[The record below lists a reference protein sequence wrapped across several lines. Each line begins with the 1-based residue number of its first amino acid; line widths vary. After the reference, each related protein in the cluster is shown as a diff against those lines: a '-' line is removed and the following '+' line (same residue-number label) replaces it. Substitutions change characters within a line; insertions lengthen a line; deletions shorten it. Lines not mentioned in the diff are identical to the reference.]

1 MYNCLLASWGQHVI
15 YYLHMDDSMGPE
27 NFGIPTR
34 PDFKPGGILPR
45 VEKFGG
51 GGSGQEN
58 DKKIEEWS
66 KRVASFTIEDWDK
79 GRKFKKSHESKDWY
93 DIVFGNGKLNDSG
106 KYGNAAEF
114 HTREKSTLLLVPL
127 SAEPVRQE
135 ALENHE
141 RLAVAVCIN
150 YPGEEKGK
158 NGRWGSWTSV
168 FIMRPEEALQF
179 ARETVSDPTLPYRLV
194 EKLNDGPLQGIDLL
208 PGERVEILANKL
220 LGGKIDV
227 NTPSKEFP
235 SDFKPGALIEQ
246 IQEPQELAWPEEPK
260 PEAED
265 TKPVKVQSGLPGE
278 GSGQKPPK
286 EPPTTPPPP
295 EAEGPEHEGEDED
308 KTERDERGFWERLRE
323 VAGPVLA
330 GVGAGELLETVVEAA
345 RYYPEARSA
354 ARVIS
359 GLRGRKDK
367 GASKDEMKDAFREVL
382 RERDEEERKR
392 TQEAAGGGGR
402 PPEPPVPPTR
412 ETLASEEGPEGGMN
426 WSEADRILK
435 KFVAKKLQGRPTTH
449 KEETKVEDAL
459 DERDRMVEKG
469 KSVTRP
475 LKEAVAD
482 IYDRVIF
489 EDQES
494 VNSGRP
500 RENPLLEFNKSLD
513 SLRVN
518 RGEPEGE
525 LNGLVGTWIDGVRR
539 EVELRAIRREIQM
552 RKELG
557 IQSND
562 LEDKQNQLK
571 TEWNYLNWGD
581 HRAETEARIG
591 GLAESYVNWLE
602 SNGPQA
608 EIFNQLRQEKAAMTA
623 AQVEAARRGV
633 GFGGMGAE
641 SYAEAQL
648 LSQAMSMG
656 ISREEYEMIRNGPQD
671 EVVKWLKRNMNKL
684 DTLNEAQR
692 SQFSNRINFS
702 VNLIGSH
709 RGNEVLE
716 ENGGKTMADMVTEMW
731 SDRMVFDQLFNAFDN
746 AGKGDVGFG
755 KVSPE
760 LAKFA
765 RLEVFKSEGGVERL
779 NRMWGEAFPVMRTM
793 ESDMGRLK
801 RFLDAKSEEEKGIVI
816 QEVARDLQMDE
827 DEIRFGIKFWRL
839 IGRHAMF
846 DAWIPKDSNKHTS
859 SIRGSYNTDKK
870 LAQLMAFHVTAEK
883 FHFGNNPYFQRECDV
898 QYRDL
903 VSFMFT
909 DARLG
914 RLGLARNKQLIVRSL
929 AEGDDDALQNFD
941 FKEIPDVLAQWF
953 EAAKGAQE
961 TADALRDW
969 CIKPSPETVKAV
981 SQTYNHFFAGEA
993 ALLNLEPNDYGLHG
1007 EEVEREKTEKLKNR
1021 KWLLTENIVLK
1032 TYNYYTKYLVPSTM
1046 RIKGAEARD
1055 FLARSLVL
1063 VPTSGLEDRDVQMY
1077 IKNEMIS
1084 EGRRRMANATGTL
1097 FRLLGVIVGGGG
1109 K

>member
-34 PDFKPGGILPR
+34 PNFKPGGILPR

-51 GGSGQEN
+51 GGSGPEN

-66 KRVASFTIEDWDK
+66 KRVESFTIEDWDK
-79 GRKFKKSHESKDWY
+79 GRKFNKSHESKDWY

-308 KTERDERGFWERLRE
+308 KEERDERGFWERLRE

-402 PPEPPVPPTR
+402 PPEPPVPPVLSTETPPPPPSPEEPEGGERKEVSWQGRPWSRIYADLKSAMDQELDIRDPVVQGLLKEKYDLIENARADTFLSPLWEIQARIDRIYVSNPNELTEVSARWREMETEIGQINASDLERDAVMGMSQQQIKEFKRLYGGLFDAVKNTLSREWQMRDMAARGIFTSQDGERYMGHDKKQKILGFTEFIPSHLQEVGRWYENVMEPERIRRGREVLGLVQQQAQAEEARTR
-412 ETLASEEGPEGGMN
+412 AESATENGVVGHYEGRPVVEEKAKVRGYFGEDFIRDHELPQYVLLEKLTYLKKVDMETMLFKLYKGQPSEGFDIDSITRGMLAEAGEREGRELSELEKGEITAKAADIFNNFMYGIYPMMSLNLLESNHTLRTWVGPEGQGGTLYKVQPNMR
-426 WSEADRILK
+426 WIAQELK
-435 KFVAKKLQGRPTTH
+435 KDRQAVKALRVWIALGGTDQQDYRKIPETTPEEREITDKHFTRFKEMMMVKEYDKIGKNEVMSHDLAKREMDQVAQELEALGIGKAIVALTREMANFIVWTPESVDARKQIAKFEKDLLRGDTKAPVPPVRRTMYAKGPTFDMYLAKYGVEGMLDQFVTWTHSKDWLMLTYDGMQSLIKNLQIMDDMKKGNDAYPNLAGRRKALNEIIDKMMVH
-449 KEETKVEDAL
+449 KEFTPV
-459 DERDRMVEKG
+459 DEQ
-469 KSVTRP
+469 T
-475 LKEAVAD
+475 
-482 IYDRVIF
+482 
-489 EDQES
+489 
-494 VNSGRP
+494 
-500 RENPLLEFNKSLD
+500 
-513 SLRVN
+513 
-518 RGEPEGE
+518 
-525 LNGLVGTWIDGVRR
+525 
-539 EVELRAIRREIQM
+539 
-552 RKELG
+552 
-557 IQSND
+557 
-562 LEDKQNQLK
+562 
-571 TEWNYLNWGD
+571 
-581 HRAETEARIG
+581 
-591 GLAESYVNWLE
+591 
-602 SNGPQA
+602 
-608 EIFNQLRQEKAAMTA
+608 
-623 AQVEAARRGV
+623 
-633 GFGGMGAE
+633 
-641 SYAEAQL
+641 
-648 LSQAMSMG
+648 
-656 ISREEYEMIRNGPQD
+656 
-671 EVVKWLKRNMNKL
+671 
-684 DTLNEAQR
+684 
-692 SQFSNRINFS
+692 
-702 VNLIGSH
+702 
-709 RGNEVLE
+709 
-716 ENGGKTMADMVTEMW
+716 
-731 SDRMVFDQLFNAFDN
+731 
-746 AGKGDVGFG
+746 
-755 KVSPE
+755 
-760 LAKFA
+760 
-765 RLEVFKSEGGVERL
+765 
-779 NRMWGEAFPVMRTM
+779 
-793 ESDMGRLK
+793 
-801 RFLDAKSEEEKGIVI
+801 
-816 QEVARDLQMDE
+816 
-827 DEIRFGIKFWRL
+827 
-839 IGRHAMF
+839 
-846 DAWIPKDSNKHTS
+846 
-859 SIRGSYNTDKK
+859 
-870 LAQLMAFHVTAEK
+870 
-883 FHFGNNPYFQRECDV
+883 
-898 QYRDL
+898 
-903 VSFMFT
+903 
-909 DARLG
+909 
-914 RLGLARNKQLIVRSL
+914 
-929 AEGDDDALQNFD
+929 
-941 FKEIPDVLAQWF
+941 
-953 EAAKGAQE
+953 
-961 TADALRDW
+961 ALRW
-969 CIKPSPETVKAV
+969 RKMPLYGGT
-981 SQTYNHFFAGEA
+981 GEA
-993 ALLNLEPNDYGLHG
+993 AAGKRFATWDVPGQVGDAFGG
-1007 EEVEREKTEKLKNR
+1007 EIEAVKNVGR
-1021 KWLLTENIVLK
+1021 FV
-1032 TYNYYTKYLVPSTM
+1032 
-1046 RIKGAEARD
+1046 KGI
-1055 FLARSLVL
+1055 F
-1063 VPTSGLEDRDVQMY
+1063 
-1077 IKNEMIS
+1077 K
-1084 EGRRRMANATGTL
+1084 
-1097 FRLLGVIVGGGG
+1097 